1 MRMPLVLS
9 PAEAD
14 RLRLLTREGVHF
26 MRVYCH
32 RGMLRKAPENT
43 LAAYQCAIDHGF
55 DIETVDRRE

>member
-1 MRMPLVLS
+1 
-9 PAEAD
+9 
-14 RLRLLTREGVHF
+14 

-55 DIETVDRRE
+55 DIETIDRRK